1 MLIYTQD
8 KKNVIEAKLLQVQRN
23 IGGGKDGKFMIL
35 ASAEGMG
42 QAIAA
47 VFPDEKTALDALEKA
62 FRAFSDG
69 ASSYIF

>member
-8 KKNVIEAKLLQVQRN
+8 KKNVIDAKMLQVQRN

-35 ASAEGMG
+35 ACAEGMG

-47 VFPDEKTALDALEKA
+47 VFSDEKTALDALEKA

-69 ASSYIF
+69 ASGYSF